1 MPLVK
6 RRISPAS
13 LSRRP
18 STWGVTEAGEEVSL
32 QGEYDLTAVANV
44 TLCGA
49 LQQLASLVVAAQGVS
64 RGLEEELVKINSR
77 AVSLTSRLGSLEHC
91 VARHNPRT
99 VTVRKSL
106 RTLSSFMKW
115 KMTLLPRES
124 GGAIFGGRREG

>member
-64 RGLEEELVKINSR
+64 RGLEEELVKINTR
-77 AVSLTSRLGSLEHC
+77 AVSLSSRLCSLEHS

-99 VTVRKSL
+99 VTVRKCSNIYH
-106 RTLSSFMKW
+106 SSFSEDE
-115 KMTLLPRES
+115 TVPVDQRERES
-124 GGAIFGGRREG
+124 GLVVR